1 MHGLRRAEGK
11 GLGQRCIE
19 LARILPDRAGDQP
32 HLDGAPFFDAGRVW
46 DRVSEISLDGWKYSA
61 GSGLRISWNQAT
73 ILMCDV
79 GFSPEDWG
87 IYFNFGHIF

>member
-1 MHGLRRAEGK
+1 VLSQQLGL
-11 GLGQRCIE
+11 
-19 LARILPDRAGDQP
+19 IL
-32 HLDGAPFFDAGRVW
+32 APFFDTGRVW
-46 DRVSEISLDGWKYSA
+46 DRVAEISLNDWKYSGGA
-61 GSGLRISWNQAT
+61 GLRISWNQAT